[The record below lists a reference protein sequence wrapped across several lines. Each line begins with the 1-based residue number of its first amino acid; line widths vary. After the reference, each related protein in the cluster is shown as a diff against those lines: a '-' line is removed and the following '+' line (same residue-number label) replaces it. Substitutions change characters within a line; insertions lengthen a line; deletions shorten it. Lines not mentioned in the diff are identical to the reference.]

1 MKTVEDFVIE
11 LNKLI
16 NTHQISPK
24 KAIKPLLISIKQQFD
39 VKYKYIDIAEYD
51 EELLKMLQTE
61 KINFVKAQK
70 FTIASLFRDLQKK
83 CVDVIDLK
91 NEYKITQ
98 SEFRYV
104 QGYLMYF
111 CCGSTYIDGSVREYF
126 AKL

>member
-1 MKTVEDFVIE
+1 MDTIEDFVIE

-39 VKYKYIDIAEYD
+39 VKYKFIDITEYD

-70 FTIASLFRDLQKK
+70 FTIANLLRDLQKK

-91 NEYKITQ
+91 NEYNITQ
-98 SEFRYV
+98 SEFRYE